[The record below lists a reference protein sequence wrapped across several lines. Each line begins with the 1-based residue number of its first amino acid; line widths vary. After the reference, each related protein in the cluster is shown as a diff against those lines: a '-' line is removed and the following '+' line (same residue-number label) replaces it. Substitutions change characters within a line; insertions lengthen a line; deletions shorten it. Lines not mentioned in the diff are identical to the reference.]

1 MLYTVI
7 TLNGKGFQFPADYI
21 VESGEWYAFF
31 MDGEVVARF
40 LIKGICGYYKQEIE
54 EDDEE
59 E

>member
-7 TLNGKGFQFPADYI
+7 TLNGKGFQFPADE
-21 VESGEWYAFF
+21 VEENDEWYEFTL
-31 MDGEVVARF
+31 DGEIVARF

>member
-1 MLYTVI
+1 MI
-7 TLNGKGFQFPADYI
+7 TLNGKGFQFPADY
-21 VESGEWYAFF
+21 VLEESGEWYAFY
-31 MDGEVVARF
+31 MGGEVVARF